1 MNGFSP
7 ETPLWESRDPTIEI
21 TFSGKRASH
30 SLEKACGG
38 RTSTFERLKSLIPSR
53 FNQSGRHDFHEAILT
68 GVIAMISSAGLLQIN
83 DITVMTVGATVVLT
97 TPLAVVLV
105 RFLFFQLTFLF
116 EESFENAQLLHQ
128 ELCRKFGKLLTGVE
142 HNMPRFSNITSS
154 FILTKTLYNRQVCDR
169 ENCLDNVI
177 QDRFRLGDREFES
190 REETVTSTKFNFYS
204 FEDVV
209 AYLGRDAVREFESG
223 VGGVAHIPLWS
234 LEGETDDFFGDAFYS
249 VYGDFPPSLSVP
261 KGEEVMCR
269 LMSVKKVIYKGKEVT
284 IAFVMIR
291 DETIP
296 ELGAKWIYIT
306 EKMSAYA
313 CLVPVP
319 ARLLLFPTIP
329 VSIRQSYKKKGR
341 ATFNV
346 VVSSRPTI
354 FRDND
359 GRIAD
364 GSVTNVRRAWRGNYY
379 KSLETSFCASV

>member
-1 MNGFSP
+1 
-7 ETPLWESRDPTIEI
+7 
-21 TFSGKRASH
+21 
-30 SLEKACGG
+30 
-38 RTSTFERLKSLIPSR
+38 
-53 FNQSGRHDFHEAILT
+53 
-68 GVIAMISSAGLLQIN
+68 
-83 DITVMTVGATVVLT
+83 
-97 TPLAVVLV
+97 
-105 RFLFFQLTFLF
+105 
-116 EESFENAQLLHQ
+116 
-128 ELCRKFGKLLTGVE
+128 
-142 HNMPRFSNITSS
+142 
-154 FILTKTLYNRQVCDR
+154 
-169 ENCLDNVI
+169 
-177 QDRFRLGDREFES
+177 
-190 REETVTSTKFNFYS
+190 
-204 FEDVV
+204 
-209 AYLGRDAVREFESG
+209 
-223 VGGVAHIPLWS
+223 
-234 LEGETDDFFGDAFYS
+234 
-249 VYGDFPPSLSVP
+249 
-261 KGEEVMCR
+261 MCR

-379 KSLETSFCASV
+379 KSGLAQDRPVRRRSRKPSQDSNDSGDDE